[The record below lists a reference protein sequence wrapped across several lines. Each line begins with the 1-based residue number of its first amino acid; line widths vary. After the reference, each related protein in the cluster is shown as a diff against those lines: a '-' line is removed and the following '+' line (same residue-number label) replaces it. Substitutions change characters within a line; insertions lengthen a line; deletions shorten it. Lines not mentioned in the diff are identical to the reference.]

1 MYEHSTQNMIHLQL
15 ANAGMFKNIPTILSL
30 DVVPINVGF

>member
-1 MYEHSTQNMIHLQL
+1 MIHLQL
-15 ANAGMFKNIPTILSL
+15 TEIGKFNNLPITQST

>member
-1 MYEHSTQNMIHLQL
+1 MMHLQL
-15 ANAGMFKNIPTILSL
+15 AKAGKFNNLPTIQST

>member
-1 MYEHSTQNMIHLQL
+1 MIHLQL
-15 ANAGMFKNIPTILSL
+15 AKASKCNNLLTIQST

>member
-15 ANAGMFKNIPTILSL
+15 ANAGKFNNLPTIQST